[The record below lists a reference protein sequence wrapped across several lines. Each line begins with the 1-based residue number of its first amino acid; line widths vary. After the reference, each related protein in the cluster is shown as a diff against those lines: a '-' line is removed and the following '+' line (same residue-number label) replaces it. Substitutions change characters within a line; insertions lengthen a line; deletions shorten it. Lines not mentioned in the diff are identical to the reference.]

1 MSYAPQNTALALRGW
16 GATRTG
22 PLADPNALTV
32 PGHLRRA
39 GPGARPWPTGS
50 GGEPRGLSH
59 IAAPGTSSAL
69 GAGTLDRRL
78 TGFPL
83 VFYRGKSHGGGV
95 SQNGCFRTFFQ
106 IVFLTLA
113 SDLARFLCYMWLSRP
128 SDEHLGPVLEASQGS
143 VIWCIFPGA
152 EPQVSLSGI
161 CKACPAPHLQGSH
174 TCQMPL
180 QILYFSCLCE

>member
-1 MSYAPQNTALALRGW
+1 MVVEGLLLWWQEAESLTAWQKENGDCFCIIGDEL
-16 GATRTG
+16 
-22 PLADPNALTV
+22 
-32 PGHLRRA
+32 
-39 GPGARPWPTGS
+39 
-50 GGEPRGLSH
+50 
-59 IAAPGTSSAL
+59 
-69 GAGTLDRRL
+69 
-78 TGFPL
+78 
-83 VFYRGKSHGGGV
+83 GV

-161 CKACPAPHLQGSH
+161 CKACPPPPPREPHLSDASANFVFFL
-174 TCQMPL
+174 PL
-180 QILYFSCLCE
+180 